1 MKRSRYRKTR
11 RGSMR
16 FQKDPVVLPLDPK
29 PLVLVVDD
37 DPVACSSVSRMARTL
52 GYAAQCCSSGA
63 SALAFLRDAPTLVK
77 VVLADMGMPRMDGG
91 ELAERLQ
98 DCNPRLP
105 VVLMAAR
112 DDPYVGDL
120 LAGYADFPF
129 LPKPVRLG
137 PLAQVL
143 AACLKSGVPR
153 PARSSRPSGAAEGRR
168 RLSGQHSV

>member
-1 MKRSRYRKTR
+1 MSV
-11 RGSMR
+11 
-16 FQKDPVVLPLDPK
+16 QADPAVLPLDPK

-37 DPVACSSVSRMARTL
+37 DPMPCADICRMVRTL
-52 GYAAQCCSSGA
+52 GYAAQSCSSGA
-63 SALAFLRDAPTLVK
+63 SALALLRDAPGLVK

-105 VVLMAAR
+105 VVLMAAPN
-112 DDPYVGDL
+112 DPYVGDL

-129 LPKPVRLG
+129 LAKPVRFG
-137 PLAQVL
+137 ALAQVL
-143 AACLKSGVPR
+143 TACLKSAVPR
-153 PARSSRPSGAAEGRR
+153 PARSSRPSGASEGRR